1 MEFFRLRSNHSIR
14 MMQCG
19 ELQVVI
25 FWCLASPSMRTAQ
38 GKPCPCGTNTRE
50 CDDPFYGET
59 FCYPK
64 VDFWPLDQ
72 IIFSHLFECLN
83 ISYSDRTSPFYT
95 GLGSECSP
103 DETQSGVHTTH
114 RVKRSKSM
122 SWKISSWW
130 EESASRQKIVAVPT
144 WLLRLKEPTK
154 CPVVCSEN
162 QDYCYVPNFDPK
174 GNWIDTKAGRRSW
187 RYPLIF
193 QQAPFGKKR
202 QVK

>member
-1 MEFFRLRSNHSIR
+1 

-83 ISYSDRTSPFYT
+83 ISFCDRTSPFYT

-103 DETQSGVHTTH
+103 DETQ
-114 RVKRSKSM
+114 KRSSHNPQGKTIQIDVLGNFKLMGGVGFQS
-122 SWKISSWW
+122 ISYPQH
-130 EESASRQKIVAVPT
+130 SRQKIVAVPT

-202 QVK
+202 

>member
-1 MEFFRLRSNHSIR
+1 MPGQPIYENGSGETMPMRHEHSRMRRSILWRDVLLSQSR
-14 MMQCG
+14 
-19 ELQVVI
+19 
-25 FWCLASPSMRTAQ
+25 FLASWPDHIFTSFRTSEHFILWSNVTVLHWVGFWVQPRRNTKRSSHNPQ
-38 GKPCPCGTNTRE
+38 GKTI
-50 CDDPFYGET
+50 
-59 FCYPK
+59 
-64 VDFWPLDQ
+64 Q
-72 IIFSHLFECLN
+72 IDVLGNFKLMGGVSFES
-83 ISYSDRTSPFYT
+83 ISYP
-95 GLGSECSP
+95 
-103 DETQSGVHTTH
+103 QH
-114 RVKRSKSM
+114 
-122 SWKISSWW
+122 
-130 EESASRQKIVAVPT
+130 SRQKIVAVPT